1 MAKLYWICL
10 FTLQKCISEYIHWEQ
25 SFLWI
30 DFCLYVSLQESD
42 FNDIPD
48 ALKLSTLI
56 VGALVVIVITAA
68 VLEGGFAEA
77 CVAICVSVFTI
88 IPILLEFSRQVRYFL
103 LFLDYG
109 PSFFVNSADSMINFV
124 PWQIKVFKLFL

>member
-1 MAKLYWICL
+1 
-10 FTLQKCISEYIHWEQ
+10 
-25 SFLWI
+25 
-30 DFCLYVSLQESD
+30 LYVSLQESD

-48 ALKLSTLI
+48 TLKFATLI
-56 VGALVVIVITAA
+56 VGALVVLVITAA

-124 PWQIKVFKLFL
+124 P